1 MDDLTGAVEIDRDG
15 PPLRLSQRGLSPRI
29 RNSLARLKSTLYND
43 PTFYE
48 SMQDRFTNNLANIMA
63 DYNNYMQPP
72 PIHYQARPIFGEL
85 PQIPQ
90 TPGYPYDETDEYLFG
105 KSRMGPINYFRP
117 RNYYGP

>member
-1 MDDLTGAVEIDRDG
+1 MGLIEEDPNAPAL
-15 PPLRLSQRGLSPRI
+15 PLSQRNLSPRI

-43 PTFYE
+43 PTVYE
-48 SMQDRFTNNLANIMA
+48 SLRDRMTNNLANIMA
-63 DYNNYMQPP
+63 GYNSYMQPP
-72 PIHYQARPIFGEL
+72 PIHYQAQPIFGEL

-105 KSRMGPINYFRP
+105 KTRMGPINYFRP

>member
-1 MDDLTGAVEIDRDG
+1 MADLMGLIEEDPNA
-15 PPLRLSQRGLSPRI
+15 PALPLSQRNLSPRI

-43 PTFYE
+43 PTVYE
-48 SMQDRFTNNLANIMA
+48 SLRDRMTNNLANIMA
-63 DYNNYMQPP
+63 GYNSYMQPP
-72 PIHYQARPIFGEL
+72 PIHYQAQPIFGEL

-105 KSRMGPINYFRP
+105 KTRMGPINYFRP